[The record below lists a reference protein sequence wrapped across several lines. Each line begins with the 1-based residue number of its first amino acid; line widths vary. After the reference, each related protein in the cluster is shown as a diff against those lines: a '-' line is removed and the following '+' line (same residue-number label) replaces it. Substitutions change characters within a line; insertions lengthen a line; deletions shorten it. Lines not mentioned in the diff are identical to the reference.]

1 MADPENNIQ
10 PFWDIIPQFFI
21 IPLKGAGVIA
31 LLLFTSLATIFPN
44 IFVII
49 AILFVVIKY
58 GMEILHNTAE
68 GRLQA
73 PELSFRVLNENYEL
87 PFKQLF
93 LFLLPILLLTQ
104 INSFASFIIVSNFIL
119 FYLLVL
125 PASVM
130 TLAYTH
136 SFFSAIN
143 PFMLVSLISR
153 IGWSYGILYVFLL
166 LLNGGAYA
174 AYFFLVGDKPD
185 TSIFLVLLFQIYFAW
200 VMYAMMGYVLYQYH
214 KDIGYELP
222 EDNSIVEQNEDL
234 TILASFHHLVEAGNY
249 SAAQNELRE
258 IVLRDPDNLD
268 LRMKFHKIVKM
279 AGDNKQL
286 AMHGTG
292 LIKRL
297 LEKRKLVDAVNVYL
311 DCTKME
317 PAFKPESDAHYLPLA
332 EEMRT
337 MRLYKQAIKLS
348 NGFHQRYPKSEQIP
362 YLYLLVTK
370 IFIEDLSLDEK
381 AKPIL
386 SLLKKKYAGH
396 AIESEVKRYSTFLT
410 RV

>member
-1 MADPENNIQ
+1 MAHSNNDIR
-10 PFWDIIPQFFI
+10 PFWDVIPQFFL
-21 IPLKGAGVIA
+21 IPFKGAGILA
-31 LLLFTSLATIFPN
+31 LFLFTSLATFFPHLL
-44 IFVII
+44 VLI
-49 AILFVVIKY
+49 AVFFVVIKY
-58 GMEILHNTAE
+58 GMEILQNTAE
-68 GRLQA
+68 GRLKA
-73 PELSFRVLNENYEL
+73 PELTFRVLNENYEL

-93 LFLLPILLLTQ
+93 LFLLPVLLMAQSTG
-104 INSFASFIIVSNFIL
+104 FMAFIVISNIIL
-119 FYLLVL
+119 FYLFVL

-143 PFMLVSLISR
+143 PFVLISLIGR

-166 LLNGGAYA
+166 FLNGGASA
-174 AYFFLVGDKPD
+174 AYYFLVGDSLD
-185 TSIFLVLLFQIYFAW
+185 ASIFLALFFQVYFAW

-214 KDIGYELP
+214 EDIGYELP
-222 EDNSIVEQNEDL
+222 EDSIENEEDS
-234 TILASFHHLVEAGNY
+234 TILASFHHLVETENY
-249 SAAQNELRE
+249 TAAQDELRE

-297 LEKRKLVDAVNVYL
+297 LAKRKWVDAVNVYL
-311 DCTKME
+311 DCVKVE
-317 PAFKPESDAHYLPLA
+317 PDFRPESDIHYLPLA
-332 EEMRT
+332 EEMRR

-348 NGFHQRYPKSEQIP
+348 NGFHQRYPKSKQIP

-386 SLLKKKYAGH
+386 SLLQNKYSEHEIAL
-396 AIESEVKRYSTFLT
+396 EVKRYNTFLT
-410 RV
+410 KV

>member
-1 MADPENNIQ
+1 MQPNSDIR
-10 PFWDIIPQFFI
+10 PFWDVIPQFFL
-21 IPLKGAGVIA
+21 IPFKGAGVVA
-31 LLLFTSLATIFPN
+31 LLLFTLLATFFPHFFILIMIF
-44 IFVII
+44 F
-49 AILFVVIKY
+49 AAIKY
-58 GMEILHNTAE
+58 GMEILQNTAE
-68 GRLQA
+68 GRLEA

-104 INSFASFIIVSNFIL
+104 VGGSFISFIIISNIIL
-119 FYLLVL
+119 FYLFVL

-130 TLAYTH
+130 TLSYTH

-143 PFMLVSLISR
+143 PFTLMSLIGR

-166 LLNGGAYA
+166 FLNGGASA
-174 AYFFLVGDKPD
+174 AYYFLVGDSPD
-185 TSIFLVLLFQIYFAW
+185 ASIFWALFFQIYFAW

-214 KDIGYELP
+214 EDIGYELP
-222 EDNSIVEQNEDL
+222 EGSQDQNQDS
-234 TILASFHHLVEAGNY
+234 TILARFHHLVETENY
-249 SAAQNELRE
+249 TEAQSELRE

-286 AMHGTG
+286 TIHGTG

-297 LEKRKLVDAVNVYL
+297 LEKRKWIDAVNVYL
-311 DCTKME
+311 DCVKIDPE
-317 PAFKPESDAHYLPLA
+317 FKPESDVHYLPLA
-332 EEMRT
+332 EEMRR

-386 SLLKKKYAGH
+386 SLLQKKYGGH
-396 AIESEVKRYSTFLT
+396 EIALEVKRYTAFLT
-410 RV
+410 RI

>member
-1 MADPENNIQ
+1 MAQAGNNIR
-10 PFWDIIPQFFI
+10 PFWDVIPQFFL

-31 LLLFTSLATIFPN
+31 LLLFTSLATFFPHLF
-44 IFVII
+44 ILI
-49 AILFVVIKY
+49 AVFFLVIKY
-58 GMEILHNTAE
+58 GMEILQNTAE
-68 GRLQA
+68 GRLNA
-73 PELSFRVLNENYEL
+73 PELSFKVLNENYEL

-93 LFLLPILLLTQ
+93 LFLLPILLMTQ
-104 INSFASFIIVSNFIL
+104 ASSFTAFIIISNIIL
-119 FYLLVL
+119 FYLFVL

-136 SFFSAIN
+136 SFFAAIN
-143 PFMLVSLISR
+143 PFTLISLIGR

-166 LLNGGAYA
+166 FLNGGASA
-174 AYFFLVGDKPD
+174 AYYFLVGDSPD
-185 TSIFLVLLFQIYFAW
+185 ASIFLALLFQIYFAW

-214 KDIGYELP
+214 EDIGYELP
-222 EDNSIVEQNEDL
+222 EDSIEEDKDS
-234 TILASFHHLVEAGNY
+234 TVLARFHHLVETENY
-249 SAAQNELRE
+249 AAAQDELRDV
-258 IVLRDPDNLD
+258 VLLDPDNLD

-286 AMHGTG
+286 VMHGTG

-311 DCTKME
+311 DCVKVDPE
-317 PAFKPESDAHYLPLA
+317 FRPESDVHYLPLA
-332 EEMRT
+332 EEMRR

-348 NGFHQRYPKSEQIP
+348 NGFHQRYPKSKQIP

-370 IFIEDLSLDEK
+370 IFIEDLTMDDK

-386 SLLKKKYAGH
+386 SLLQKKYSDHEIAL
-396 AIESEVKRYSTFLT
+396 EVKRYNTFLT
-410 RV
+410 KV

>member
-1 MADPENNIQ
+1 MAQANNDIR
-10 PFWDIIPQFFI
+10 PFWDIIPQFFL

-31 LLLFTSLATIFPN
+31 LLLFTSLATFFPHIF
-44 IFVII
+44 ILI
-49 AILFVVIKY
+49 AVFFVVIKY
-58 GMEILHNTAE
+58 GMEILQNTAE
-68 GRLQA
+68 GRLKA

-93 LFLLPILLLTQ
+93 LFLLPVLLMTQ
-104 INSFASFIIVSNFIL
+104 ATSFTAFIVISNVIL
-119 FYLLVL
+119 FYLFVL

-130 TLAYTH
+130 TLSYTH

-143 PFMLVSLISR
+143 PFVLISLIGR

-166 LLNGGAYA
+166 FLNGGASA
-174 AYFFLVGDKPD
+174 AYYFLVGDSPD
-185 TSIFLVLLFQIYFAW
+185 ASIFLALFFQIYFAW

-214 KDIGYELP
+214 EDIGYELP
-222 EDNSIVEQNEDL
+222 EDAIEQDEDSGV
-234 TILASFHHLVEAGNY
+234 LASFHHLVETENY
-249 SAAQNELRE
+249 TAAQNELRE

-292 LIKRL
+292 LINRL
-297 LEKRKLVDAVNVYL
+297 LEKRKWVDAVNIYL
-311 DCTKME
+311 DCVKAE
-317 PAFKPESDAHYLPLA
+317 PRFRPESDTHYLPLA
-332 EEMRT
+332 EEMRR

-348 NGFHQRYPKSEQIP
+348 NGFHQHYPKSEQIP

-386 SLLKKKYAGH
+386 SLLQKKYSGH
-396 AIESEVKRYSTFLT
+396 EIAPEVKRYNTFLT
-410 RV
+410 KV

>member
-1 MADPENNIQ
+1 MAHSNNDIQ
-10 PFWDIIPQFFI
+10 PFWDVIPQFFL
-21 IPLKGAGVIA
+21 IPFKGAGLIA
-31 LLLFTSLATIFPN
+31 LFLFTSLATFFPH
-44 IFVII
+44 IFVLI
-49 AILFVVIKY
+49 AVFFVVIKY
-58 GMEILHNTAE
+58 GMEILQNTAE
-68 GRLQA
+68 GRLKA
-73 PELSFRVLNENYEL
+73 PELSFQVLNENYEL

-93 LFLLPILLLTQ
+93 LFLLPVLLLTQ
-104 INSFASFIIVSNFIL
+104 ANSFIAFIVISNIIL
-119 FYLLVL
+119 FYLFVL

-143 PFMLVSLISR
+143 PFVLMSLIAR

-166 LLNGGAYA
+166 FLNGGASA
-174 AYFFLVGDKPD
+174 AYYFLVGDSPD
-185 TSIFLVLLFQIYFAW
+185 ASIFLALFFQIYFAW

-214 KDIGYELP
+214 EDIGYELP
-222 EDNSIVEQNEDL
+222 EDSIEDDEDS
-234 TILASFHHLVEAGNY
+234 TILASFHHLVETENY
-249 SAAQNELRE
+249 TAAQDELRE

-268 LRMKFHKIVKM
+268 LRIKFHKIVKM

-286 AMHGTG
+286 TIHGTG

-297 LEKRKLVDAVNVYL
+297 LEKRKWVDAVNVYL
-311 DCTKME
+311 DCVKVDLE
-317 PAFKPESDAHYLPLA
+317 FKPESDVHYLPLA
-332 EEMRT
+332 EEMRR

-348 NGFHQRYPKSEQIP
+348 NGFHQRYPKSKQIP

-386 SLLKKKYAGH
+386 SLLQKKYSDHEIAL
-396 AIESEVKRYSTFLT
+396 EVKRYNTFLAK
-410 RV
+410 V

>member
-1 MADPENNIQ
+1 
-10 PFWDIIPQFFI
+10 
-21 IPLKGAGVIA
+21 
-31 LLLFTSLATIFPN
+31 
-44 IFVII
+44 
-49 AILFVVIKY
+49 
-58 GMEILHNTAE
+58 
-68 GRLQA
+68 
-73 PELSFRVLNENYEL
+73 
-87 PFKQLF
+87 

-104 INSFASFIIVSNFIL
+104 INSFTSFIIVSNIIL
-119 FYLLVL
+119 FYMLVL

-143 PFMLVSLISR
+143 PFTLTRLIGR

-166 LLNGGAYA
+166 FLNGGASA
-174 AYFFLVGDKPD
+174 AYYFLVGDSPD
-185 TSIFLVLLFQIYFAW
+185 ASIFLALFFQIYFAW

-214 KDIGYELP
+214 EEIGYEVS
-222 EDNSIVEQNEDL
+222 EEAIEQDEDL
-234 TILASFHHLVEAGNY
+234 TILARFHHLVETGNY
-249 SAAQNELRE
+249 TAAQNELRD
-258 IVLRDPDNLD
+258 IVLQDPDNLD

-286 AMHGTG
+286 ATHGTG

-297 LEKRKLVDAVNVYL
+297 LEKRKWVDAVNVYL
-311 DCTKME
+311 DCVKVE
-317 PAFKPESDAHYLPLA
+317 PEFKPEIDIHYLPLA
-332 EEMRT
+332 EEMRR

-362 YLYLLVTK
+362 YLYLLVAK

-386 SLLKKKYAGH
+386 SLLQQKYSGH
-396 AIESEVKRYSTFLT
+396 EIAAEVQRYNTFLT